1 MLFGALFAMH
11 SHVFGEVMDI
21 DPDRQSGRLTTAT
34 VIGAVPSKLL
44 ISGMLIIEALLIYRN
59 YSNLWISGALA
70 FGAMWFLLDALVIWR
85 DRPYSLTTMRVFML
99 GWNTIAI
106 ASMPWVWSNGSFVN

>member
-1 MLFGALFAMH
+1 LLVFVLSSWLNHVSQLRGPAMLFGALFAMH

-59 YSNLWISGALA
+59 YSNL
-70 FGAMWFLLDALVIWR
+70 
-85 DRPYSLTTMRVFML
+85 
-99 GWNTIAI
+99 
-106 ASMPWVWSNGSFVN
+106 

>member
-1 MLFGALFAMH
+1 
-11 SHVFGEVMDI
+11 
-21 DPDRQSGRLTTAT
+21 
-34 VIGAVPSKLL
+34 
-44 ISGMLIIEALLIYRN
+44 
-59 YSNLWISGALA
+59 
-70 FGAMWFLLDALVIWR
+70 MWFLLDALVIWR